1 MWGVERRGT
10 VTIRMLYGVVRAR
23 SVVARAVRRRS
34 AAVCVL
40 RTPARR
46 AGPNTTRA
54 ARGAYTYVRV
64 GWQAPAV
71 GAEKEW
77 ADSFAKVLPVVPL
90 CLVAHILE
98 RELT

>member
-1 MWGVERRGT
+1 M
-10 VTIRMLYGVVRAR
+10 RAR

-34 AAVCVL
+34 AAICVL

-64 GWQAPAV
+64 GSQAPAV
-71 GAEKEW
+71 GAEKER
-77 ADSFAKVLPVVPL
+77 DSFAKVLPVVPL